1 MLTLVYN
8 ITITNIITAYIY
20 IYIVFSQKQK
30 TWKWTPAGDICL
42 SPSLDMLNALKQNL
56 QPFESLNIYIAVQ
69 TYQMSIIA
77 TDPSQFDKLANHN
90 HMLVC
95 IPHV

>member
-1 MLTLVYN
+1 
-8 ITITNIITAYIY
+8 
-20 IYIVFSQKQK
+20 
-30 TWKWTPAGDICL
+30 
-42 SPSLDMLNALKQNL
+42 MLNALKQNL